1 MDHPLR
7 IWLVDNCG
15 TMLKDDGH
23 MVAQSPKKIE
33 VINCSRW
40 EEITSSII
48 WHAEMAGWCQNPTA
62 IVS

>member
-1 MDHPLR
+1 
-7 IWLVDNCG
+7 
-15 TMLKDDGH
+15 MLKNDGH
-23 MVAQSPKKIE
+23 MVAKSPKKIE

-62 IVS
+62 IVSQI